1 MDSTRCEE
9 PARLIEQ
16 IRKDKFGIEP
26 DGTKHPNSLER
37 DLRAAL
43 RNLAE
48 ELNATETIFPC
59 TKLHKVFKLV
69 SG

>member
-26 DGTKHPNSLER
+26 DGTKHPNLLER

-48 ELNATETIFPC
+48 ELNAKP
-59 TKLHKVFKLV
+59 VFDSSEGVRKE
-69 SG
+69 SPRFS